1 MRYLPTATL
10 LACLLSACN
19 APTAAPGGDEQAHST
34 AWPVVY
40 QQRFADK
47 EALSDFAFSDADAWE
62 WHQRGGE
69 HGMKLRG
76 GSKYK
81 PPHRSPLSIALL
93 KGVEVADFDLD
104 VDLMQTGRNYG
115 HRDLCLF
122 FGFQSPKNY
131 YYTHMATSPDQNAHN
146 IFRVDDAPR
155 TNIAPVAA
163 AGIDWGDNAW
173 HHIHVERRVEAG
185 TIRIFWDDLAE
196 PILSATDATF
206 AWGRVGFGSFDD
218 SGIVANVVLRAP
230 ATRRATSQRD
240 PFR

>member
-47 EALSDFAFSDADAWE
+47 EALSDFAFSDADAWA

-93 KGVEVADFDLD
+93 KGHSLA
-104 VDLMQTGRNYG
+104 
-115 HRDLCLF
+115 
-122 FGFQSPKNY
+122 
-131 YYTHMATSPDQNAHN
+131 
-146 IFRVDDAPR
+146 R
-155 TNIAPVAA
+155 TDRLKVLLELREARAA
-163 AGIDWGDNAW
+163 A
-173 HHIHVERRVEAG
+173 RRRPEAP
-185 TIRIFWDDLAE
+185 A
-196 PILSATDATF
+196 
-206 AWGRVGFGSFDD
+206 
-218 SGIVANVVLRAP
+218 
-230 ATRRATSQRD
+230 ATRRSASR
-240 PFR
+240 RSRRRRGSGA